1 MVSHSIPNYDRLR
14 EALGACRQSFYGVGV
29 FSAII
34 NILMLAPSLYMLQV
48 YDRVLASGNE
58 MTLLMLT
65 LLMVGLC
72 FFMGALEWVRS
83 LVVIRLGTRLDLRLN
98 QQVFNAAFERNLRDG
113 DAKAGQ
119 ALTDLT
125 QLRQF
130 VTGNAL
136 FAFFD
141 APWFPLFLAV
151 VFLLHPWLGLLAL
164 GGAIFLI
171 ILTWLNQRVTHHPL
185 AQANKLS
192 MQATHQ
198 ANTHLRNAEVIEAM
212 GMLGNMRKR
221 WLAQHYGFIR
231 QQNLASERSAAVTA
245 LSKSSRIVLQSL
257 MLGLGAL
264 LAVNGEITAGMMIAG
279 SILVGRVLSPIDQ
292 LIGVWKQWV
301 AARQAWNRLHL
312 LLHNHP
318 HREDSMTLPAPTG
331 ELSVEHITFR
341 PNTNQPP
348 RLHNIHFSLN
358 AGETLGILGASGSGK
373 STLARLLVAVQ
384 APSQGAVRLDSA
396 DMNQL
401 DKEVSG
407 AYIGYL
413 PQDIQLFSGTL
424 AENIARFGTT
434 DSEQVVAAAK
444 LAGVHELILSLPQ
457 GYDTELG
464 ESGAGL
470 SGGQRQRIALA
481 RAVYGDPCFLVL
493 DEPNASLDTAGDRAL
508 LTALDVL
515 QKRGCTLVLITHRPA
530 LTARAHKLLILNQGQ
545 QQRFGPAGEVMAEL
559 QQLNASNQPE
569 LKRAAQTTGI
579 PG

>member
-1 MVSHSIPNYDRLR
+1 MDPHPIRNDDRLW
-14 EALGACRQSFYGVGV
+14 EALGACRQSFYGVGI

-72 FFMGALEWVRS
+72 LFMGALEWVRS

-98 QQVFNAAFERNLRDG
+98 QRVFNAAFERNLRDS
-113 DAKAGQ
+113 DSKAGQ

-125 QLRQF
+125 LLRQF

-141 APWFPLFLAV
+141 APWFPLFLCV
-151 VFLLHPWLGLLAL
+151 VFLLHPWLGMLAL

-171 ILTWLNQRVTHHPL
+171 ILTWLNQRVTRRPL
-185 AQANKLS
+185 AEANKLS

-212 GMLGNMRKR
+212 GMLGNMRHR
-221 WLAQHYGFIR
+221 WLSQHYGFIR
-231 QQNLASERSAAVTA
+231 LQNLASERSAAINA
-245 LSKSSRIVLQSL
+245 LSKSSRIILQSL

-264 LAVNGEITAGMMIAG
+264 LAVKGEITAGMMIAG

-301 AARQAWNRLHL
+301 AARQAWHRLHL
-312 LLHNHP
+312 LLQSHA
-318 HREDSMTLPAPTG
+318 HRDESMILPAPTG
-331 ELSVEHITFR
+331 NLSVDHLSFR
-341 PNTNQPP
+341 PDTAQPP
-348 RLHNIHFSLN
+348 RLYNIHFTLR

-384 APSQGAVRLDSA
+384 TPSQGTIRLDGA

-401 DKEVSG
+401 DKDVFG
-407 AYIGYL
+407 AYVGYL

-424 AENIARFGTT
+424 AENIARFAHPDAEKT
-434 DSEQVVAAAK
+434 VAAAK

-457 GYDTELG
+457 GYDTLLG
-464 ESGAGL
+464 EGGAGL
-470 SGGQRQRIALA
+470 SGGQRQRVALA
-481 RAVYGDPCFLVL
+481 RAVYGDPCLLVL
-493 DEPNASLDTAGDRAL
+493 DEPNASLDMEGDRAL
-508 LTALDVL
+508 LMALEAL
-515 QKRGCTLVLITHRPA
+515 QQRGCTIVLITHRPA
-530 LTARAHKLLILNQGQ
+530 LTARAHKLLILNQGS
-545 QQRFGPAGEVMAEL
+545 QQRFGSVREVMTEL
-559 QQLNASNQPE
+559 QQMSAANQSALKPE
-569 LKRAAQTTGI
+569 PQTVEIQG
-579 PG
+579 

>member
-1 MVSHSIPNYDRLR
+1 MVSHPIRNYDRLR
-14 EALGACRQSFYGVGV
+14 EALGACRRSFYGVGI

-65 LLMVGLC
+65 ILMVGLC

-98 QQVFNAAFERNLRDG
+98 KQVFNAAFERNLRDG
-113 DAKAGQ
+113 DSKAGQ

-151 VFLLHPWLGLLAL
+151 VFLLHPWLGMLAL
-164 GGAIFLI
+164 GGAVFLI
-171 ILTWLNQRVTHHPL
+171 FLTWLNQYVTRRPL
-185 AQANKLS
+185 AEANKLS

-212 GMLGNMRKR
+212 GMLGNMRNR
-221 WLAQHYGFIR
+221 WLSQHYGFIR
-231 QQNLASERSAAVTA
+231 QQNLASERSAGVNA
-245 LSKSSRIVLQSL
+245 LSKSSRIILQSL

-264 LAVNGEITAGMMIAG
+264 LAVKGDITAGMMIAG

-301 AARQAWNRLHL
+301 AARQAWHRLHL
-312 LLHNHP
+312 LLDNHP
-318 HREDSMTLPAPTG
+318 HREDAMALPAPTG
-331 ELSVEHITFR
+331 HLSVEHISFR
-341 PNTNQPP
+341 PNHNQAP
-348 RLHNIHFSLN
+348 RLHNIHFALQ

-384 APSQGAVRLDSA
+384 PPTQGTIRLDSA

-401 DKEVSG
+401 DKEISG
-407 AYIGYL
+407 VYIGYL

-424 AENIARFGTT
+424 AENIARFGEP
-434 DSEQVVAAAK
+434 DAEKVVAAAK

-457 GYDTELG
+457 GYDTVLG
-464 ESGAGL
+464 EGGAGL

-481 RAVYGDPCFLVL
+481 RAVYGDPCLLVL
-493 DEPNASLDTAGDRAL
+493 DEPNASLDMEGDRAL
-508 LTALDVL
+508 LMALDAL
-515 QKRGCTLVLITHRPA
+515 QKRGCTLILITHRPA

-545 QQRFGPAGEVMAEL
+545 QQRFGPAGEVMSEL
-559 QQLNASNQPE
+559 QQLNAANQPA
-569 LKRAAQTTGI
+569 LKREPQTAGI